1 MNNNLNI
8 AKSNKN
14 GAFVEALQLAIS
26 QLPERSR
33 KVIWERYGVDG
44 AGTKTLEEIGKKFG
58 ITRERVRQIIR
69 EVCKKVKAK
78 SKSAILS
85 EISKKII
92 FTLEQNGGIMKEESL
107 LKELSGKNEKQKGAA
122 KFFVECLDDIVSY
135 EIKGITEKI
144 YVLSGFNFDF
154 WKGIKNEVLAI
165 LKVRSF
171 PVGEDELFD
180 EFSKKKIGA
189 NVSKEK
195 LFNYLSVSLEVKRN
209 IFGKWGLSKS
219 SEITPKGTRDK
230 AYLVLKESEKP
241 MHFKDIAKKIDSY
254 GLNKRKTHP
263 QTVHNELIKDE
274 KFVLVGRGIYALSQW
289 GYKKGTVKDVLEE
302 VLRGKNKG
310 MEKDDV
316 IKEVMK
322 VRQVKQST
330 VIINLNNY
338 FKKTK
343 EGKYVIK

>member
-1 MNNNLNI
+1 MNNNLNTT
-8 AKSNKN
+8 KNNKN
-14 GAFVEALQLAIS
+14 GIFVEALQLAIS
-26 QLPERSR
+26 NLPERSR

-44 AGTKTLEEIGKKFG
+44 AGVKTLEEIGGKFG

-69 EVCKKVKAK
+69 EVCKKIKAK
-78 SKSAILS
+78 SKDAVLS
-85 EISKKII
+85 EVSKKII
-92 FTLEQNGGIMKEESL
+92 FTLEQNSGIMKEESL
-107 LKELSGKNEKQKGAA
+107 LGELSGSNEKQKGAA
-122 KFFVECLDDIVSY
+122 KFFVECLDDVISY
-135 EIKGITEKI
+135 EIKGTMDKAC
-144 YVLSGFNFDF
+144 VLSGFDVEF
-154 WKGIKNEVLAI
+154 WEGLKNEIVAI
-165 LKVRSF
+165 LKAKKF
-171 PVGEDELFD
+171 PASEEELFE
-180 EFSKKKIGA
+180 EFSKKKIGT
-189 NVSKEK
+189 NVSKDK
-195 LFNYLSVSLEVKRN
+195 MFAYLSVSLEVKKN
-209 IFGKWGLSKS
+209 IFGKWGISKS

-230 AYLVLKESEKP
+230 AYLVLKESGKP

-302 VLRGKNKG
+302 VLRGKIKG
-310 MEKDDV
+310 MEKDEV
-316 IKEVMK
+316 IKEVLK

-343 EGKYVIK
+343 EGKYIAK